1 MSDFI
6 SLRRLKAE
14 SKLTLEKARLDA
26 ELKRVS
32 SMEDYD
38 TVAVQGMAQ
47 SWKDEFLVLVF
58 TLILVGNFLPGVQD
72 YVLIG
77 WGYLE
82 KAPEWFTY
90 SYMGMVAASFG
101 TRWVMQ
107 NKFLKVL
114 NNGKHLSSNK

>member
-1 MSDFI
+1 
-6 SLRRLKAE
+6 
-14 SKLTLEKARLDA
+14 
-26 ELKRVS
+26 
-32 SMEDYD
+32 MEDYD

-47 SWKDEFLVLVF
+47 SWKDEFLVSVF
-58 TLILVGNFLPGVQD
+58 TLILLGNFLPGVQD

-114 NNGKHLSSNK
+114 NNGKHPSK

>member
-58 TLILVGNFLPGVQD
+58 TLILLGNFLPGVQD

-114 NNGKHLSSNK
+114 NNGKHPSK

>member
-58 TLILVGNFLPGVQD
+58 TLILLGNFLPGVQD